1 MAHVSYCI
9 IVKKGVSEVWDTLM
23 DFEHVSNWQP
33 NVLKSF
39 VSPEGTC
46 KIGSVITTVGEIVEY
61 EKDKKIV
68 TKSTKENSPP
78 PFHTEYIVEE
88 ISDGTKITF
97 TIDLYT
103 SRFLKI
109 IDPLMQIGVKKDV
122 IIRYNNLKSY
132 LEK

>member
-46 KIGSVITTVGEIVEY
+46 KIGSVITEERKFMATVVDIV
-61 EKDKKIV
+61 
-68 TKSTKENSPP
+68 
-78 PFHTEYIVEE
+78 
-88 ISDGTKITF
+88 
-97 TIDLYT
+97 
-103 SRFLKI
+103 
-109 IDPLMQIGVKKDV
+109 
-122 IIRYNNLKSY
+122 
-132 LEK
+132 